1 MSQQSLEDLLKAV
14 SSPVELLRNSQIGPY
29 AFPVVP
35 QEFTNWRAEQRSWR
49 ETCALFDQ
57 SHHMTDL
64 YIKGADTIKLLS
76 DLGVNTFK
84 NFKHN
89 KAKQFV
95 ACNYD
100 GYVIGDAILF
110 YLAQDEAVLVG
121 RPPALN
127 WVQFHAE
134 TGDYDVSVE
143 RDERSF
149 VNKGNRKSY
158 RFQVQ
163 GPNALK
169 VLEAA
174 TGNSVPEIK
183 FFNMDEIVIAGCKV
197 HALRHGMVGAPGF
210 ELFGPWA
217 DNEKVRTALLAAGK
231 DFGLRQVG
239 ARTYPTSTLESGW
252 IPSPLPAVYTG
263 AKMKTFREWLPA
275 DWYEGMASLGGSYV
289 AGNIEDYYLTPYD
302 LGYGPFVKFDHD
314 FIGREALEKLAQNQ
328 KRRKVTLAWNGE
340 DVAKAMST
348 LFSDGDKTKYIDLP
362 LANYS
367 TLPYDKIVKDGK
379 TIGLSTYTG
388 YSTNEGTILSLSMID
403 VAYAEPGTEVTVVW
417 GEPDGG
423 STKPT
428 VESHKQ
434 TEIRAT
440 VGPVPY
446 AAVARTEYRPG

>member
-95 ACNYD
+95 ACSYD

-231 DFGLRQVG
+231 YFGLRQVG

-263 AKMKTFREWLPA
+263 AKMKAFREWLPA

-428 VESHKQ
+428 VEPHKQ

>member
-1 MSQQSLEDLLKAV
+1 MSQRSLQDLIQDTD
-14 SSPVELLRNSQIGPY
+14 STVELLRNSQIGPY

-35 QEFTNWRAEQRSWR
+35 HEFTNWRAEQRSWR

-64 YIKGADTIKLLS
+64 YIKGPDTIKLLS
-76 DLGVNTFK
+76 ALGVNTFK

-100 GYVIGDAILF
+100 GHVIGDAILF

-127 WVQFHAE
+127 WTQFHAE
-134 TGDYDVSVE
+134 TGSYNVSVE

-158 RFQVQ
+158 RYQVQ

-174 TGNSVPEIK
+174 TGSAVPDIK
-183 FFNMDEIVIAGCKV
+183 FFNMDEIQIAGRKV
-197 HALRHGMVGAPGF
+197 RALRHGMVGAPGF

-217 DNEKVRTALLAAGK
+217 DGDKVRAAVVAAGQQ
-231 DFGLRQVG
+231 FGLRQVG

-263 AKMKTFREWLPA
+263 EKMKGFRQWLPA
-275 DWYEGMASLGGSYV
+275 DWYEGMASLGGSFV
-289 AGNIEDYYLTPYD
+289 ADNIQDYYLTPYD

-314 FIGREALEKLAQNQ
+314 FVGREALEKIARNPQRQ
-328 KRRKVTLAWNGE
+328 KVTLAWNGE
-340 DVAKAMST
+340 DVIKAMST
-348 LFSDGDKTKYIDLP
+348 LFGTGDKAKYIDLP

-367 TLPYDKIVKDGK
+367 TLPYDKIVKNGK
-379 TIGLSTYTG
+379 TVGLSTYTG
-388 YSTNEGTILSLSMID
+388 YSANEGTILSLSIID
-403 VAYAEPGTEVTVVW
+403 NEFAEPGTEVTVVW

-423 STKPT
+423 TSKPT
-428 VESHKQ
+428 VEPHKQ

-446 AAVARTEYRPG
+446 ASVARTEYRPG